1 MSGTKESALGTENI
15 SSLMLRLSLPAILA
29 QVINILYNIVDRIY
43 IGHIQDAS
51 SLALTGLGVCSPVIM
66 LVSAFSFFA
75 GTGGAPLA
83 AIELGKTE
91 HDRNALKNAESILG
105 NAFILLVFFSVV
117 LGAAFFAFR
126 KPILVAFGASKATL
140 PYASE
145 YLEIYLCGTVF
156 VLLALGL
163 NPFISCQGHA
173 RTAMVSTLIGVILN
187 IALDPIF
194 IFVLGMGVRG
204 AAMATI
210 ISQGASAAWI
220 LIFLSSK
227 KSAIRL
233 SAKIIRFKFE
243 AVKKISALGVSP
255 FIMSATESA
264 IFVVFNSGLQ
274 KFGGDDYV
282 GAMTIMQSLMQLGF
296 VPVQGFTDGTSPII
310 SYNFGAKKIER
321 VKKTIRMMTAISF
334 SATIVFAVF
343 LNALRAQAAA
353 VFTDSAELI
362 SLVEKLLPIYFGAFW
377 IFGIQMSAQRTFVSL
392 GKAGVSVFIALL
404 RKVILLIPLALI
416 LPHYFGVMGIFWA
429 EPVASTLSALTSG
442 IFLILVY
449 RKIGR
454 RQ

>member
-1 MSGTKESALGTENI
+1 
-15 SSLMLRLSLPAILA
+15 MLRLSLPAILA

-43 IGHIQDAS
+43 IGHIQSAS

-91 HDRNALKNAESILG
+91 HDKDALKNAESILG
-105 NAFILLVFFSVV
+105 NAFILLVLFSIVLSATFFV
-117 LGAAFFAFR
+117 FR
-126 KPILVAFGASKATL
+126 RPILVAFGASDATL
-140 PYASE
+140 PYASD
-145 YLEIYLCGTVF
+145 YLEIYLCGTIF
-156 VLLALGL
+156 VLFALGL

-173 RTAMVSTLIGVILN
+173 RTAMVSTLIGAILN

-210 ISQGASAAWI
+210 ISQGASAAWV

-233 SAKIIRFKFE
+233 RAKIIRFKFE
-243 AVKKISALGVSP
+243 TVKKISALGISP

-274 KFGGDDYV
+274 KFGGDNYV

-334 SATIVFAVF
+334 STTIVFAVL
-343 LNALRAQAAA
+343 LNAFRAQAAA
-353 VFTDSAELI
+353 VFTDNTELI
-362 SLVEKLLPIYFGAFW
+362 SLVRNLLPIYFGAFW
-377 IFGIQMSAQRTFVSL
+377 IFGIQMSAQRTFVAL
-392 GKAGVSVFIALL
+392 GKAAVSVFIALL
-404 RKVILLIPLALI
+404 RKVILLIPLALV

-442 IFLILVY
+442 IFLISVY
-449 RKIGR
+449 RKI
-454 RQ
+454 

>member
-1 MSGTKESALGTENI
+1 MSGTKESALGTEKI

-51 SLALTGLGVCSPVIM
+51 SLALTGLGVCSPVIL

-83 AIELGKTE
+83 AIELGKAE
-91 HDRNALKNAESILG
+91 HDKDALKNAESILG
-105 NAFILLVFFSVV
+105 NAFILLIFFSVV
-117 LGAAFFAFR
+117 LGAAFFVFR

-173 RTAMVSTLIGVILN
+173 RTAMVSTLIGAMLN

-220 LIFLSSK
+220 FAFLSSK

-233 SAKIIRFKFE
+233 RAKIIKFKFE
-243 AVKKISALGVSP
+243 TVKKISALGISP

-274 KFGGDDYV
+274 KFGGDNYV

-296 VPVQGFTDGTSPII
+296 VPVQGFTDGTSPVI
-310 SYNFGAKKIER
+310 SYNFGAKKNER
-321 VKKTIRMMTAISF
+321 VKKTIRMMAAISF
-334 SATIVFAVF
+334 SATILFAIL
-343 LNALRAQAAA
+343 LNTFRAQAAA

-362 SLVEKLLPIYFGAFW
+362 SLVKKLLPIYFGAFW

-442 IFLILVY
+442 IFLIFIY
-449 RKIGR
+449 KKI
-454 RQ
+454 

>member
-1 MSGTKESALGTENI
+1 
-15 SSLMLRLSLPAILA
+15 MLRLSLPAILA

-43 IGHIQDAS
+43 IGHIQSAS

-91 HDRNALKNAESILG
+91 RDKDALKNAESILG

-117 LGAAFFAFR
+117 LSAAFFIFR
-126 KPILVAFGASKATL
+126 KPILVAFGASDATL

-173 RTAMVSTLIGVILN
+173 RTAMVSTLIGAILN

-210 ISQGASAAWI
+210 ISQGASAAWV

-233 SAKIIRFKFE
+233 RAKIIRFKFE
-243 AVKKISALGVSP
+243 TVKKISALGISP

-274 KFGGDDYV
+274 KFGGDNYV

-334 SATIVFAVF
+334 STTIVFAVL
-343 LNALRAQAAA
+343 LNAFRAQAAA
-353 VFTDSAELI
+353 VFTDNTELI
-362 SLVEKLLPIYFGAFW
+362 SLVRNLLPIYFGAFW

-392 GKAGVSVFIALL
+392 GKAAVSVFVALL
-404 RKVILLIPLALI
+404 RKVILLIPLALV
-416 LPHYFGVMGIFWA
+416 LPNYFGVMGIFWA

-442 IFLILVY
+442 IILILVY
-449 RKIGR
+449 RKI
-454 RQ
+454 

>member
-1 MSGTKESALGTENI
+1 
-15 SSLMLRLSLPAILA
+15 MLRLSLPAILG

-43 IGHIQDAS
+43 IGHIQSAS

-91 HDRNALKNAESILG
+91 HDKDALKNAESILG
-105 NAFILLVFFSVV
+105 NAFILLVLFSIVLSATFFV
-117 LGAAFFAFR
+117 FR
-126 KPILVAFGASKATL
+126 RPILVAFGASDATL
-140 PYASE
+140 PYASD
-145 YLEIYLCGTVF
+145 YLEIYLCGTIF
-156 VLLALGL
+156 VLFALGL

-173 RTAMVSTLIGVILN
+173 RTAMVSTLIGAVLN

-204 AAMATI
+204 AAVATI

-233 SAKIIRFKFE
+233 RAKIIRFKFE
-243 AVKKISALGVSP
+243 TVKKISSLGISP

-274 KFGGDDYV
+274 KFGGDNYV

-334 SATIVFAVF
+334 STTIVFAVL

-353 VFTDSAELI
+353 VFTDSSELI
-362 SLVEKLLPIYFGAFW
+362 SLVKSLLPIYFGAFW

-392 GKAGVSVFIALL
+392 GKAAVSVFVALL
-404 RKVILLIPLALI
+404 RKVILLIPLALV
-416 LPHYFGVMGIFWA
+416 LPNYFGVMGIFWA

-442 IFLILVY
+442 IILILVY
-449 RKIGR
+449 RKI
-454 RQ
+454 

>member
-1 MSGTKESALGTENI
+1 
-15 SSLMLRLSLPAILA
+15 MLRLSLPAILG

-43 IGHIQDAS
+43 IGHIQSAS

-91 HDRNALKNAESILG
+91 HDKDALKNAESILG
-105 NAFILLVFFSVV
+105 NAFILLVLFSIVLSATFFV
-117 LGAAFFAFR
+117 FR
-126 KPILVAFGASKATL
+126 RPILVAFGASDATL
-140 PYASE
+140 PYASD
-145 YLEIYLCGTVF
+145 YLEIYLCGTIF
-156 VLLALGL
+156 VLFALGL

-173 RTAMVSTLIGVILN
+173 RTAMVSTLIGAVLN

-204 AAMATI
+204 AAVATI

-233 SAKIIRFKFE
+233 RAKIIRFKFE
-243 AVKKISALGVSP
+243 TVKKISSLGISP

-274 KFGGDDYV
+274 KFGGDNYV

-334 SATIVFAVF
+334 STTIVFAVL
-343 LNALRAQAAA
+343 LNAFRAQAAA
-353 VFTDSAELI
+353 VFTDNTELI
-362 SLVEKLLPIYFGAFW
+362 SLVRNLLPIYFGAFW
-377 IFGIQMSAQRTFVSL
+377 IFGIQMSAQRTFVAL
-392 GKAGVSVFIALL
+392 GKAAVSVFIALL
-404 RKVILLIPLALI
+404 RKVILLIPLALV

-442 IFLILVY
+442 IFLISVY
-449 RKIGR
+449 RKI
-454 RQ
+454 

>member
-1 MSGTKESALGTENI
+1 MAGTKESSLGSQKI

-43 IGHIQDAS
+43 IGHIQSAS

-91 HDRNALKNAESILG
+91 RDKDALKNAESILG

-117 LGAAFFAFR
+117 LSAAFFIFR
-126 KPILVAFGASKATL
+126 KPILVAFGASDATL

-173 RTAMVSTLIGVILN
+173 RTAMVSTLIGAILN

-210 ISQGASAAWI
+210 ISQGASAAWV

-233 SAKIIRFKFE
+233 RAKIIRFKFE
-243 AVKKISALGVSP
+243 TVKKISALGISP

-274 KFGGDDYV
+274 KFGGDNYV

-334 SATIVFAVF
+334 STTIVFAVL

-353 VFTDSAELI
+353 VFTDNTELI
-362 SLVEKLLPIYFGAFW
+362 SLVRNLLPIYFGAFW
-377 IFGIQMSAQRTFVSL
+377 IFGIQMSAQRTFVAL
-392 GKAGVSVFIALL
+392 GKAAVSVFIALL
-404 RKVILLIPLALI
+404 RKVILLIPLALV

-442 IFLILVY
+442 IFLISVY
-449 RKIGR
+449 RKI
-454 RQ
+454 

>member
-1 MSGTKESALGTENI
+1 
-15 SSLMLRLSLPAILA
+15 MLRLSLPAILA

-43 IGHIQDAS
+43 IGHIQSAS

-91 HDRNALKNAESILG
+91 HDKDALKNAESILG
-105 NAFILLVFFSVV
+105 NAFILLVLFSIVLSATFFV
-117 LGAAFFAFR
+117 FR
-126 KPILVAFGASKATL
+126 RPILVAFGASDATL
-140 PYASE
+140 PYASD
-145 YLEIYLCGTVF
+145 YLEIYLCGTIF
-156 VLLALGL
+156 VLFALGL

-173 RTAMVSTLIGVILN
+173 RTAMVSTLIGAILN

-204 AAMATI
+204 AAVATI
-210 ISQGASAAWI
+210 ISQGASAAWV

-233 SAKIIRFKFE
+233 RAKIIKFKFKT
-243 AVKKISALGVSP
+243 VKKISSLGISP

-274 KFGGDDYV
+274 KFGGDNYV

-334 SATIVFAVF
+334 STTIVFAVL

-353 VFTDSAELI
+353 VFTDSSELI
-362 SLVEKLLPIYFGAFW
+362 SLVKSLLPIYFGAFW
-377 IFGIQMSAQRTFVSL
+377 IFGIQMSAQRTFVAL
-392 GKAGVSVFIALL
+392 GKAAVSVFIALL
-404 RKVILLIPLALI
+404 RKVILLIPLALV

-442 IFLILVY
+442 IFLISVY
-449 RKIGR
+449 RKI
-454 RQ
+454 

>member
-1 MSGTKESALGTENI
+1 
-15 SSLMLRLSLPAILA
+15 MLRLSLPAILG

-43 IGHIQDAS
+43 IGHIQSAS

-91 HDRNALKNAESILG
+91 RDKDALKNAESILG

-117 LGAAFFAFR
+117 LSAAFFIFR
-126 KPILVAFGASKATL
+126 KPILVAFGASDATL

-173 RTAMVSTLIGVILN
+173 RTAMVSTLIGAILN

-210 ISQGASAAWI
+210 ISQGASAAWV

-233 SAKIIRFKFE
+233 RAKIIRFKFE
-243 AVKKISALGVSP
+243 TVKKISALGISP

-274 KFGGDDYV
+274 KFGGDNYV

-334 SATIVFAVF
+334 STTIVFAVL
-343 LNALRAQAAA
+343 LNAFRAQAAA
-353 VFTDSAELI
+353 VFTDNTELI
-362 SLVEKLLPIYFGAFW
+362 SLVRNLLPIYFGAFW
-377 IFGIQMSAQRTFVSL
+377 IFGIQMSAQRTFVAL
-392 GKAGVSVFIALL
+392 GKAAVSVFIALL
-404 RKVILLIPLALI
+404 RKVILLIPLALV

-442 IFLILVY
+442 IFLISVY
-449 RKIGR
+449 RKI
-454 RQ
+454 

>member
-1 MSGTKESALGTENI
+1 
-15 SSLMLRLSLPAILA
+15 MLRLSLPAILA

-43 IGHIQDAS
+43 IGHIQSAS

-91 HDRNALKNAESILG
+91 HDKDALKNAESILG
-105 NAFILLVFFSVV
+105 NAFILLVLFSIVLSATFFV
-117 LGAAFFAFR
+117 FR
-126 KPILVAFGASKATL
+126 RPILVAFGASDATL
-140 PYASE
+140 PYASD
-145 YLEIYLCGTVF
+145 YLEIYLCGTIF
-156 VLLALGL
+156 VLFALGL

-173 RTAMVSTLIGVILN
+173 RTAMVSTLIGAILN

-210 ISQGASAAWI
+210 ISQGASAAWV

-233 SAKIIRFKFE
+233 RAKIIRFKFE
-243 AVKKISALGVSP
+243 TVKKISALGISP

-274 KFGGDDYV
+274 KFGGDNYV

-334 SATIVFAVF
+334 STTIVFAVL

-353 VFTDSAELI
+353 VFTDNTELI
-362 SLVEKLLPIYFGAFW
+362 SLVRNLLPIYFGAFW
-377 IFGIQMSAQRTFVSL
+377 IFGIQMSAQRTFVAL
-392 GKAGVSVFIALL
+392 GKAAVSVFIALL
-404 RKVILLIPLALI
+404 RKVILLIPLALV

-442 IFLILVY
+442 IFLISVY
-449 RKIGR
+449 RKI
-454 RQ
+454 

>member
-1 MSGTKESALGTENI
+1 
-15 SSLMLRLSLPAILA
+15 MLRLSLPAILA

-43 IGHIQDAS
+43 IGHIQSAS

-91 HDRNALKNAESILG
+91 HDKDALKNAESILG
-105 NAFILLVFFSVV
+105 NAFILLVLFSIVLSATFFV
-117 LGAAFFAFR
+117 FR
-126 KPILVAFGASKATL
+126 RPILVAFGASDATL
-140 PYASE
+140 PYASD
-145 YLEIYLCGTVF
+145 YLEIYLCGTIF

-173 RTAMVSTLIGVILN
+173 RTAMVSTLIGAILN

-210 ISQGASAAWI
+210 ISQGASAAWV

-233 SAKIIRFKFE
+233 RAKIIRFKFE
-243 AVKKISALGVSP
+243 TVKKISALGISP

-274 KFGGDDYV
+274 KFGGDNYV

-334 SATIVFAVF
+334 STTIVFAVL
-343 LNALRAQAAA
+343 LNAFRAQAAA
-353 VFTDSAELI
+353 VFTDNTELI
-362 SLVEKLLPIYFGAFW
+362 SLVRNLLPIYFGAFW
-377 IFGIQMSAQRTFVSL
+377 IFGIQMSAQRTFVAL
-392 GKAGVSVFIALL
+392 GKAAVSVFIALL
-404 RKVILLIPLALI
+404 RKVILLIPLALV

-442 IFLILVY
+442 IFLISVY
-449 RKIGR
+449 RKI
-454 RQ
+454 

>member
-1 MSGTKESALGTENI
+1 
-15 SSLMLRLSLPAILA
+15 MLRLSLPAILA

-43 IGHIQDAS
+43 IGHIQSAS

-91 HDRNALKNAESILG
+91 HDKDALKNAESILG
-105 NAFILLVFFSVV
+105 NAFILLVLFSIVLSATFFV
-117 LGAAFFAFR
+117 FR
-126 KPILVAFGASKATL
+126 RPILVAFGASDATL
-140 PYASE
+140 PYASD
-145 YLEIYLCGTVF
+145 YLEIYLCGTIF
-156 VLLALGL
+156 VLFALGL

-173 RTAMVSTLIGVILN
+173 RTAMVSTLIGAVLN

-204 AAMATI
+204 AATATI
-210 ISQGASAAWI
+210 ISQGASAAWV

-233 SAKIIRFKFE
+233 RAGILKFKFE
-243 AVKKISALGVSP
+243 TVKKISALGISP

-274 KFGGDDYV
+274 KFGGDNYV

-334 SATIVFAVF
+334 STTIVFAVL

-353 VFTDSAELI
+353 VFTDNTELI
-362 SLVEKLLPIYFGAFW
+362 SLVRNLLPIYFGAFW
-377 IFGIQMSAQRTFVSL
+377 IFGIQMSAQRTFVAL
-392 GKAGVSVFIALL
+392 GKAAVSVFIALL
-404 RKVILLIPLALI
+404 RKVILLIPLALV

-442 IFLILVY
+442 IILILVY
-449 RKIGR
+449 RKI
-454 RQ
+454 

>member
-1 MSGTKESALGTENI
+1 
-15 SSLMLRLSLPAILA
+15 MLRLSLPAILA

-43 IGHIQDAS
+43 IGHIQSAS

-91 HDRNALKNAESILG
+91 RDKDALKNAESILG

-117 LGAAFFAFR
+117 LSAAFFIFR
-126 KPILVAFGASKATL
+126 KPILVAFGASDATL

-173 RTAMVSTLIGVILN
+173 RTAMVSTLIGAILN

-210 ISQGASAAWI
+210 ISQGASAAWV

-233 SAKIIRFKFE
+233 RAKIIRFKFE
-243 AVKKISALGVSP
+243 TVKKISALGISP

-274 KFGGDDYV
+274 KFGGDNYV

-334 SATIVFAVF
+334 STTIVFAVL

-353 VFTDSAELI
+353 VFTDNTELI
-362 SLVEKLLPIYFGAFW
+362 SLVRNLLPIYFGAFW
-377 IFGIQMSAQRTFVSL
+377 IFGIQMSAQRTFVAL
-392 GKAGVSVFIALL
+392 GKAAVSVFIALL
-404 RKVILLIPLALI
+404 RKVILLIPLALV

-442 IFLILVY
+442 IFLISVY
-449 RKIGR
+449 RKI
-454 RQ
+454 

>member
-1 MSGTKESALGTENI
+1 MAGTKESSLGSQKI

-43 IGHIQDAS
+43 IGHIQSAS

-91 HDRNALKNAESILG
+91 HDKDALKNAESILG
-105 NAFILLVFFSVV
+105 NAFILLVLFSIVLSATFFV
-117 LGAAFFAFR
+117 FR
-126 KPILVAFGASKATL
+126 RPILVAFGASDATL
-140 PYASE
+140 PYASD
-145 YLEIYLCGTVF
+145 YLEIYLCGTIF

-173 RTAMVSTLIGVILN
+173 RTAMVSTLIGAILN

-210 ISQGASAAWI
+210 ISQGASAAWV

-233 SAKIIRFKFE
+233 RAKIIRFKFE
-243 AVKKISALGVSP
+243 TVKKISALGISP

-274 KFGGDDYV
+274 KFGGDNYV

-334 SATIVFAVF
+334 STTIVFAVL
-343 LNALRAQAAA
+343 LNAFRAQAAA
-353 VFTDSAELI
+353 VFTDNTELI
-362 SLVEKLLPIYFGAFW
+362 SLVRNLLPIYFGAFW
-377 IFGIQMSAQRTFVSL
+377 IFGIQMSAQRTFVAL
-392 GKAGVSVFIALL
+392 GKAAVSVFIALL
-404 RKVILLIPLALI
+404 RKVILLIPLALV

-442 IFLILVY
+442 IFLISVY
-449 RKIGR
+449 RKI
-454 RQ
+454 

>member
-1 MSGTKESALGTENI
+1 
-15 SSLMLRLSLPAILA
+15 MLRLSLPAILA

-43 IGHIQDAS
+43 IGHIQSAS

-91 HDRNALKNAESILG
+91 HDKDALKNAESILG
-105 NAFILLVFFSVV
+105 NAFILLVLFSIVLSATFFV
-117 LGAAFFAFR
+117 FR
-126 KPILVAFGASKATL
+126 RPILVAFGASDATL

-173 RTAMVSTLIGVILN
+173 RTAMVSTLIGAILN

-210 ISQGASAAWI
+210 ISQGASAAWV

-233 SAKIIRFKFE
+233 RAKIIRFKFE
-243 AVKKISALGVSP
+243 TVKKISALGISP

-274 KFGGDDYV
+274 KFGGDNYV

-334 SATIVFAVF
+334 STTIVFAVL

-353 VFTDSAELI
+353 VFTDNTELI
-362 SLVEKLLPIYFGAFW
+362 SLVRNLLPIYFGAFW
-377 IFGIQMSAQRTFVSL
+377 IFGIQMSAQRTFVAL
-392 GKAGVSVFIALL
+392 GKAAVSVFIALL
-404 RKVILLIPLALI
+404 RKVILLIPLALV

-442 IFLILVY
+442 IFLISVY
-449 RKIGR
+449 RKI
-454 RQ
+454 

>member
-1 MSGTKESALGTENI
+1 MLGTKESSLGSQKI

-43 IGHIQDAS
+43 IGHIQSAS

-91 HDRNALKNAESILG
+91 RDKDALKNAESILG

-117 LGAAFFAFR
+117 LSAAFFIFR
-126 KPILVAFGASKATL
+126 KPILVAFGASDATL

-173 RTAMVSTLIGVILN
+173 RTAMVSTLIGAILN

-210 ISQGASAAWI
+210 ISQGASAAWV

-233 SAKIIRFKFE
+233 RAKIIRFKFE
-243 AVKKISALGVSP
+243 TVKKISALGISP

-274 KFGGDDYV
+274 KFGGDNYV

-334 SATIVFAVF
+334 STTIVFAVL
-343 LNALRAQAAA
+343 LNAFRAQAAA
-353 VFTDSAELI
+353 VFTDNTELI
-362 SLVEKLLPIYFGAFW
+362 SLVRNLLPIYFGAFW

-392 GKAGVSVFIALL
+392 GKAAVSVFVALL
-404 RKVILLIPLALI
+404 RKVILLIPLALV
-416 LPHYFGVMGIFWA
+416 LPNYFGVMGIFWA

-442 IFLILVY
+442 IILILVY
-449 RKIGR
+449 RKI
-454 RQ
+454 

>member
-1 MSGTKESALGTENI
+1 MAGTKESSLGSQKI

-43 IGHIQDAS
+43 IGHIQSAS

-91 HDRNALKNAESILG
+91 HDKDALKNAESILG
-105 NAFILLVFFSVV
+105 NAFILLVLFSIVLSATFFV
-117 LGAAFFAFR
+117 FR
-126 KPILVAFGASKATL
+126 RPILVAFGASDATL

-173 RTAMVSTLIGVILN
+173 RTAMVSTLIGAILN

-210 ISQGASAAWI
+210 ISQGASAAWV

-233 SAKIIRFKFE
+233 RAKIIRFKFE
-243 AVKKISALGVSP
+243 TVKKISALGISP

-274 KFGGDDYV
+274 KFGGDNYV

-334 SATIVFAVF
+334 STTIVFAVL

-353 VFTDSAELI
+353 VFTDNTELI
-362 SLVEKLLPIYFGAFW
+362 SLVRNLLPIYFGAFW
-377 IFGIQMSAQRTFVSL
+377 IFGIQMSAQRTFVAL
-392 GKAGVSVFIALL
+392 GKAAVSVFIALL
-404 RKVILLIPLALI
+404 RKVILLIPLALV

-442 IFLILVY
+442 IFLISVY
-449 RKIGR
+449 RKI
-454 RQ
+454 

>member
-1 MSGTKESALGTENI
+1 
-15 SSLMLRLSLPAILA
+15 MLRLSLPAILA

-43 IGHIQDAS
+43 IGHIKSAS

-83 AIELGKTE
+83 AIELGKAE
-91 HDRNALKNAESILG
+91 HDKDALEKAESILG
-105 NAFILLVFFSVV
+105 NAFILL
-117 LGAAFFAFR
+117 AAFSLVLSGTFLIFR
-126 KPILVAFGASKATL
+126 KPILVAFGASEATL

-145 YLEIYLCGTVF
+145 YLETYLCGTIF
-156 VLLALGL
+156 VLFALGL

-173 RTAMVSTLIGVILN
+173 RTAMVSTLIGAILN

-194 IFVLGMGVRG
+194 IFVLEMGVRG
-204 AAMATI
+204 AAVATI
-210 ISQGASAAWI
+210 ISQAASAAWI
-220 LIFLSSK
+220 LVFLSSK

-233 SAKIIRFKFE
+233 RREILKFKFE
-243 AVKKISALGVSP
+243 TVKKIASLGISP
-255 FIMSATESA
+255 FIMSGTESA

-274 KFGGDDYV
+274 KFGGDNYV

-310 SYNFGAKKIER
+310 SYNFGARKFDR

-334 SATIVFAVF
+334 SATMIFAVL
-343 LNALRAQAAA
+343 LNAFRAQAAA
-353 VFTDSAELI
+353 IFTDNAQLI
-362 SLVEKLLPIYFGAFW
+362 SLVENLLPIYFGAFW

-416 LPHYFGVMGIFWA
+416 LPNYFGVMGIFWA
-429 EPVASTLSALTSG
+429 EPLASTLSALTSG
-442 IFLILVY
+442 IILILVY
-449 RKIGR
+449 KKI
-454 RQ
+454 

>member
-1 MSGTKESALGTENI
+1 MSGTKESALGTEKI

-51 SLALTGLGVCSPVIM
+51 SLALTGLGVCSPVIL

-83 AIELGKTE
+83 AIELGKAE
-91 HDRNALKNAESILG
+91 HDKDALKNAESILG
-105 NAFILLVFFSVV
+105 NAFILLIFFSVV
-117 LGAAFFAFR
+117 LGAAFFVFR

-173 RTAMVSTLIGVILN
+173 RTAMVSTLIGAMLN
-187 IALDPIF
+187 IVLDPIF

-220 LIFLSSK
+220 FAFLSSK

-233 SAKIIRFKFE
+233 RAKIIKFKFE
-243 AVKKISALGVSP
+243 TVKKISALGISP

-274 KFGGDDYV
+274 KFGGDNYV

-296 VPVQGFTDGTSPII
+296 VPVQGFTDGTSPVI
-310 SYNFGAKKIER
+310 SYNFGAKKTGR
-321 VKKTIRMMTAISF
+321 VKKTIRMMAAISF
-334 SATIVFAVF
+334 SATILFAIL
-343 LNALRAQAAA
+343 LNTFRAQAAA

-362 SLVEKLLPIYFGAFW
+362 SLVKKLLPIYFGAFW

-404 RKVILLIPLALI
+404 RKVILLIPLALV
-416 LPHYFGVMGIFWA
+416 LPNYFGVMGIFWA

-442 IFLILVY
+442 IFLIFIY
-449 RKIGR
+449 KKI
-454 RQ
+454 

>member
-1 MSGTKESALGTENI
+1 MAGTKESSLGSQKI

-43 IGHIQDAS
+43 IGHIQSAS

-91 HDRNALKNAESILG
+91 HDKDALKNAESILG
-105 NAFILLVFFSVV
+105 NAFILLVLFSIVLSATFFV
-117 LGAAFFAFR
+117 FR
-126 KPILVAFGASKATL
+126 RPILVAFGASDATL
-140 PYASE
+140 PYASD
-145 YLEIYLCGTVF
+145 YLEIYLCGTIF
-156 VLLALGL
+156 VLFALGL

-173 RTAMVSTLIGVILN
+173 RTAMVSTLIGAILN

-204 AAMATI
+204 AAVATI
-210 ISQGASAAWI
+210 ISQGASAAWV

-233 SAKIIRFKFE
+233 RAKIIKFKFKT
-243 AVKKISALGVSP
+243 VKKISSLGISP

-274 KFGGDDYV
+274 KFGGDNYV

-334 SATIVFAVF
+334 STTIVFAVL

-353 VFTDSAELI
+353 VFTDSSELI
-362 SLVEKLLPIYFGAFW
+362 SLVKSLLPIYFGAFW

-392 GKAGVSVFIALL
+392 GKAGVSVFVALL
-404 RKVILLIPLALI
+404 RKVILLIPLALV
-416 LPHYFGVMGIFWA
+416 LPNYFGVMGIFWA

-442 IFLILVY
+442 IILISVY
-449 RKIGR
+449 RKI
-454 RQ
+454 